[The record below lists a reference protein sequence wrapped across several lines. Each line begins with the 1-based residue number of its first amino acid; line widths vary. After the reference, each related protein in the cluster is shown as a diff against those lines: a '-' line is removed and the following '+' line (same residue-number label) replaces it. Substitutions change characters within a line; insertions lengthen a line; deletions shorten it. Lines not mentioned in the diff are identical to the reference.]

1 MGRAVWKGSFVD
13 KFALNK
19 LNVKSSSNY
28 FNIWTRRS
36 VISSNFISK
45 KIFVYTGNR
54 FKPVFIT
61 REKIGFKFGELNW
74 EGAAYSKWGIKSQRT
89 YDVFICWLI

>member
-1 MGRAVWKGSFVD
+1 MGRASWKGSFVE

-19 LNVKSSSNY
+19 LNVKSNSNY
-28 FNIWTRRS
+28 FNIWSRRS

-45 KIFVYTGNR
+45 KVFVYTGNR

-61 REKIGFKFGELNW
+61 RDKIGFKFGEFCATRN
-74 EGAAYSKWGIKSQRT
+74 IKKNKKKKEKNKKNKK
-89 YDVFICWLI
+89 

>member
-61 REKIGFKFGELNW
+61 REKIGFKFGEFCITRNTQTEKKKL
-74 EGAAYSKWGIKSQRT
+74 IKKKNKK
-89 YDVFICWLI
+89 

>member
-61 REKIGFKFGELNW
+61 REKIGFKFGEFCITRNTQTEKKKLTKKKN
-74 EGAAYSKWGIKSQRT
+74 KK
-89 YDVFICWLI
+89 

>member
-1 MGRAVWKGSFVD
+1 MGRASWKGSFVE

-19 LNVKSSSNY
+19 LNVKSNSNY
-28 FNIWTRRS
+28 FNIWSRRS
-36 VISSNFISK
+36 IIPSNFISK

-61 REKIGFKFGELNW
+61 RDKIGFKFGEFCMTRNAQLEKKKGNKKK
-74 EGAAYSKWGIKSQRT
+74 GKNKK
-89 YDVFICWLI
+89 

>member
-1 MGRAVWKGSFVD
+1 MGRASWKGSFVE

-19 LNVKSSSNY
+19 LNVKSNSNY
-28 FNIWTRRS
+28 FNIWSRRS
-36 VISSNFISK
+36 IIPSNFISK

-61 REKIGFKFGELNW
+61 RDKIGFKFGEFCMTRN
-74 EGAAYSKWGIKSQRT
+74 AKIKKKKGNKKKGKNKK
-89 YDVFICWLI
+89 

>member
-1 MGRAVWKGSFVD
+1 MGRANWKGSFVE

-19 LNVKSSSNY
+19 LNVKLNSNY
-28 FNIWTRRS
+28 FNIWARRS
-36 VISSNFISK
+36 VIPSNFISK

-61 REKIGFKFGELNW
+61 RDKIGFKFGEFCMTRNAQF
-74 EGAAYSKWGIKSQRT
+74 EKKKMNKKKT
-89 YDVFICWLI
+89 KTKK

>member
-1 MGRAVWKGSFVD
+1 MGRAKWKGSFIE

-19 LNVKSSSNY
+19 LNGKSNSNY
-28 FNIWTRRS
+28 FNVWSRRS

-45 KIFVYTGNR
+45 KIFIYTGNR

-61 REKIGFKFGELNW
+61 REKVGFKFGEFCLTRNAQS
-74 EGAAYSKWGIKSQRT
+74 EKKGNKKKNKNKK
-89 YDVFICWLI
+89 

>member
-1 MGRAVWKGSFVD
+1 MGRASWKGSFIE

-19 LNVKSSSNY
+19 LNVKSNSNY
-28 FNIWTRRS
+28 FNVWSRRS

-54 FKPVFIT
+54 FKPVFVT
-61 REKIGFKFGELNW
+61 REKVGYKFGEFCMTRNTQFEKKKLNKKK
-74 EGAAYSKWGIKSQRT
+74 GKKK
-89 YDVFICWLI
+89 

>member
-1 MGRAVWKGSFVD
+1 MGRAIWKGSFVD

-61 REKIGFKFGELNW
+61 REKIGFKFGEFCITRNTQTEKKKL
-74 EGAAYSKWGIKSQRT
+74 IKKKT
-89 YDVFICWLI
+89 KK